1 MYPFS
6 CCLVA
11 KSCLTFLSPHG
22 LEPASLLCP
31 QDFPGKNT
39 GVGSHFLLQ
48 GTILDQGLN

>member
-48 GTILDQGLN
+48 GIILDQGLN